1 MKKITLILM
10 MISTLISY
18 AQKKANGTIYS
29 EHPAITAVE
38 SMEQAF
44 VKGDADKVASFLA
57 DDFRQIYASNT
68 NKDAKGA
75 DKQSFLEDVKFWKD
89 NFDYLSITRFPGAY
103 PDALEYKDGANDD
116 VVWVQ
121 TWEQVKGV
129 HKKTGVKLDMPFH
142 RLFIVDKNN
151 KIKTMMNYY
160 DSRIYQE
167 IGNSFADR
175 KNGTIYNNHEY
186 INNVRRMIYAFENKD
201 YSTGY
206 SFYDEKAQFTY
217 GNIPD
222 NDQKPLTLAQM
233 KESDKKFFDKF
244 EINSIDVSGYP
255 DYLHYELGNTKVVQS
270 WWNFRLTRKSDKKKI
285 ILPMFYIHNF
295 NDEGKISNESAYF
308 DESLLEK

>member
-1 MKKITLILM
+1 MRKIALILM
-10 MISTLISY
+10 MISTFISY

-44 VKGDADKVASFLA
+44 VKGDADKVAGYLA

-89 NFDYLSITRFPGAY
+89 NFDYLSITRSPGAY

-121 TWEQVKGV
+121 TWEHVKGV

-167 IGNSFADR
+167 IGNSFAER

-201 YSTGY
+201 YSTAY

-222 NDQKPLTLAQM
+222 DAQKPLTLAQM

-295 NDEGKISNESAYF
+295 NDDGKISSESAYF
-308 DESLLEK
+308 DESLLDK